1 MHYTPLGAAAL
12 KALVVAKFLLIGDAI
27 RRVAQRQSRRLPVRI
42 VTRLVWLLVILILLT
57 TLAYLINK
65 KFRGNDLWT
74 TVVVLPMLLSPA
86 VVGNFWTFL
95 YQPQIGLF
103 NYVVGL
109 FTGKDP
115 ASFSMI
121 ADVTLAP
128 WAIVVVD
135 TWMWTPFVMLICLA
149 GLRSIPDSI
158 YEAAECDRASK
169 WRQFWTI
176 TIPMAAPF
184 LMLAGLFRGI
194 EDFGSSKESVGE
206 FRLRKPAKHVIQGE
220 FCDSERPVAV
230 RFSQCDF
237 GLVVQALD
245 DAAGELLGLEVVE
258 QQLPVSAH
266 GAGEVFHRLD
276 ARTHRPD
283 APGVEVLG
291 RPGR

>member
-1 MHYTPLGAAAL
+1 LLEEAGVHYTPLGAAAL

-65 KFRGNDLWT
+65 KFRGNDRWT

-103 NYVVGL
+103 NYVVGF

-158 YEAAECDRASK
+158 YEAAECDR
-169 WRQFWTI
+169 RI
-176 TIPMAAPF
+176 
-184 LMLAGLFRGI
+184 GI
-194 EDFGSSKESVGE
+194 LKRCS
-206 FRLRKPAKHVIQGE
+206 
-220 FCDSERPVAV
+220 
-230 RFSQCDF
+230 
-237 GLVVQALD
+237 
-245 DAAGELLGLEVVE
+245 
-258 QQLPVSAH
+258 
-266 GAGEVFHRLD
+266 
-276 ARTHRPD
+276 RTPSN
-283 APGVEVLG
+283 
-291 RPGR
+291 